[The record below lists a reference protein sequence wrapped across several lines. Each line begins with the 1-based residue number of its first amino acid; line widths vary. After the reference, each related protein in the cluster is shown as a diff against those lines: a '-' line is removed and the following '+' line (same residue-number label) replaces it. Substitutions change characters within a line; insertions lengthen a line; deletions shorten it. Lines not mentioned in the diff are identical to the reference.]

1 MEIKKKIF
9 DVQNHYINVVIHNTL
24 NAKWMELTI
33 VCACTFF
40 FLWQIPFDRFTTVFG
55 FNFSRKTILLL
66 SLMLKAIDNKIYQNT
81 GKAYSNP

>member
-9 DVQNHYINVVIHNTL
+9 DVQNQYINVVIHNTL

-40 FLWQIPFDRFTTVFG
+40 FL
-55 FNFSRKTILLL
+55 
-66 SLMLKAIDNKIYQNT
+66 
-81 GKAYSNP
+81 

>member
-9 DVQNHYINVVIHNTL
+9 DVQNHYINVVIHYTL

-40 FLWQIPFDRFTTVFG
+40 FL
-55 FNFSRKTILLL
+55 
-66 SLMLKAIDNKIYQNT
+66 
-81 GKAYSNP
+81 